1 MENYNELRHY
11 GIKGMKWGVRRSEE
25 QLAKARG
32 DTDKSADDAKKAD
45 MKNAVKNRRTLSD
58 KELRERVE
66 RIKLEKQLKDLTEEE
81 ISRGEAFAKSVL
93 SSAGKKVA
101 TAVVTGAALYGIQA
115 TMTGKFD
122 VKELAKYMTP
132 KPKSK

>member
-1 MENYNELRHY
+1 MENYNELCHY
-11 GIKGMKWGVRRSEE
+11 GIKGMKWGVRRSEAE
-25 QLAKARG
+25 LARSRG
-32 DTDKSADDAKKAD
+32 DADKAADDAKKAD

-58 KELRERVE
+58 KELKERIE

-81 ISRGEAFAKSVL
+81 ISRGEAFAKAVL

-101 TAVVTGAALYGIQA
+101 TTAVTGAALYGIQA
-115 TMTGKFD
+115 AMTRKFD